1 MSTSGT
7 IIVSASI
14 EVEAPAS
21 RAWSV
26 VSDYSYDAQ
35 WREGV
40 ESMTQDVVG
49 SVVDD
54 TTTVEDYRIL
64 GQRMLNTAVI
74 PDVVAGRSFR
84 WSMVSG
90 TVAEGTREVLPLGA
104 DRSEIRLET
113 RSRPSGA
120 MESLLRPLI
129 KPVLTRSLR
138 RSLVELKR
146 IVEG

>member
-1 MSTSGT
+1 MGDDSARGAARTVAGMSTSGT

-54 TTTVEDYRIL
+54 TTTV
-64 GQRMLNTAVI
+64 
-74 PDVVAGRSFR
+74 
-84 WSMVSG
+84 
-90 TVAEGTREVLPLGA
+90 AEGTREVLPLGA

-146 IVEG
+146 LVEG